1 MNKTGL
7 FIGGML
13 AGAALGAVAALL
25 MAPKSGKET
34 RDDMLSK
41 LHDLEDELSS
51 IRNKTKEKGME
62 LKDEIRT
69 KINDLEKRIERVIS
83 SFKPA
88 ETNPL

>member
-13 AGAALGAVAALL
+13 TGAALGAVAALL

>member
-13 AGAALGAVAALL
+13 AGAALGATAALL
-25 MAPKSGKET
+25 FAPKSGKET

-69 KINDLEKRIERVIS
+69 KINDLEKRIVTGKQIGRAHV
-83 SFKPA
+83 
-88 ETNPL
+88 

>member
-13 AGAALGAVAALL
+13 AGAALGATAALL
-25 MAPKSGKET
+25 FAPKSGKET